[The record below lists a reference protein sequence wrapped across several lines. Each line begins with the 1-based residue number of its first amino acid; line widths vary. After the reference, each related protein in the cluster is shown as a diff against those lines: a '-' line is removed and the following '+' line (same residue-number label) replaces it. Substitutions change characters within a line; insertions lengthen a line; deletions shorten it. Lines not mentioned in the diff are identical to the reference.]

1 MHWRLIWTT
10 LYKGNYR
17 LCKVLRSGHRETTVN
32 GRTVSTDHLYVSIES
47 ANWFSAQNITT
58 VGTLKKDK
66 QNISSELFDTKVVNI
81 QSFT

>member
-1 MHWRLIWTT
+1 MKYLVQDIEKPQTI
-10 LYKGNYR
+10 
-17 LCKVLRSGHRETTVN
+17 N

-58 VGTLKKDK
+58 VGTLKKEK

-81 QSFT
+81 QCFT